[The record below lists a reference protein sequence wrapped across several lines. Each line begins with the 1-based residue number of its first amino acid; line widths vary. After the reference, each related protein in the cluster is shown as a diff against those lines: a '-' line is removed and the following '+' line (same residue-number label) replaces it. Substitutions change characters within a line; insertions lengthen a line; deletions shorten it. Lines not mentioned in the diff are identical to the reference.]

1 MAARTYVG
9 FSSTDIRS
17 FYLMQAWKA
26 NTKIDFDFINCQL
39 DTEVNS
45 DNEAYVKRR
54 LRERINMAGTF
65 ALLIGQ
71 DTRFKHRYVR
81 WEVEVAI
88 EKECRLIAINLD
100 NWKTSNPETCP
111 TFIDN
116 VGAVFVPF
124 SPKIVNYALDNF
136 RRETV
141 DNWHY
146 KPEVYAKLGY

>member
-26 NTKIDFDFINCQL
+26 NTHIDFDFINCQL
-39 DTEVNS
+39 EAEVNS
-45 DNEAYVKRR
+45 DDEQYVKRR

-100 NWKTSNPETCP
+100 GYRSKNISTCP
-111 TFIDN
+111 AFIDN
-116 VGAVFVPF
+116 VGAMFVPF

-136 RRETV
+136 RRETS
-141 DNWHY
+141 DDWF
-146 KPEVYAKLGY
+146 

>member
-26 NTKIDFDFINCQL
+26 NTNIDFDFINCQL
-39 DTEVNS
+39 ATEVDS
-45 DNEAYVKRR
+45 DNEQYVKRR

-100 NWKTSNPETCP
+100 GYRLKNTATCP

-116 VGAVFVPF
+116 VGAMFVPF
-124 SPKIVNYALDNF
+124 SPKIVNYALDHF
-136 RRETV
+136 RRETT
-141 DNWHY
+141 DNWSY
-146 KPEVYAKLGY
+146 KPHVYTALGY

>member
-1 MAARTYVG
+1 
-9 FSSTDIRS
+9 
-17 FYLMQAWKA
+17 MQAWKA
-26 NTKIDFDFINCQL
+26 NTHIDFDFINCQL
-39 DTEVNS
+39 EAEVNS
-45 DNEAYVKRR
+45 DDEQYVKRR

-100 NWKTSNPETCP
+100 GYRSKNISTCP
-111 TFIDN
+111 AFIDN
-116 VGAVFVPF
+116 VGAMFVPF

-136 RRETV
+136 RRETS
-141 DNWHY
+141 DDWFY
-146 KPEVYAKLGY
+146 KPHVYTALGY